1 MNAKI
6 AILFAFVCAASGRV
20 FLVDSEPGAPACT
33 GCFSSPLHRVKRD
46 LPVAPIPYGAPP
58 PPPVYHAEPA
68 PYHGPKGKVGPVYTF
83 VKTDPKA
90 NFKWG
95 VRHVAGHQYA
105 GRR

>member
-1 MNAKI
+1 MKVNNLIKTNLKSYLSSIKKI
-6 AILFAFVCAASGRV
+6 ILKS
-20 FLVDSEPGAPACT
+20 GAPAQRSCT
-33 GCFSSPLHRVKRD
+33 GCFNSPLHRIKRD
-46 LPVAPIPYGAPP
+46 LPAPIPYGAP
-58 PPPVYHAEPA
+58 PA